1 MNCID
6 AVEGTVKC
14 IITKLHQMFIEDRRD
29 DTEYIRNVKAVMEA
43 TDFFIQNNREIV
55 SEPQMLK
62 QVLYVFSKEL
72 WLKNVDKING
82 TDFNS
87 DADDSG
93 YESIRYHNYYYDY
106 IYIHGTYPR

>member
-29 DTEYIRNVKAVMEA
+29 DTEYIRNVKAVMDA

-62 QVLYVFSKEL
+62 HVLYVFSKEL
-72 WLKNVDKING
+72 WLKNVEKNDAPN
-82 TDFNS
+82 FSS
-87 DADDSG
+87 DADNSD
-93 YESIRYHNYYYDY
+93 YENRRYYNYYYDY
-106 IYIHGTYPR
+106 IYNHGTYPR